1 VTGGGNLVWVGVL
14 RMTGM
19 EPGQGDS
26 VAIENLMVTLHRLP
40 EIKAVVDTGTDLVT
54 LFGFVLTAIA
64 VIVGALYN
72 THTFK
77 RSVESQERVAKGSA
91 EVLRAQGRSEAIAM
105 NRQQWINGLR
115 DELSHFLSL
124 GYDVHTLAQ
133 FIVDTTWMDSSIP
146 EDQAKNLELYRLR
159 YSDFSDKV
167 ARSRFHFA
175 KVELFLNPAE
185 AESKELVD
193 IMSEYISEAVT
204 YGDIL
209 DSGNRAVMAA
219 QVILKNEW
227 EKVKKM
233 E

>member
-1 VTGGGNLVWVGVL
+1 
-14 RMTGM
+14 M

-146 EDQAKNLELYRLR
+146 EDRAKNLELYRLR

-175 KVELFLNPAE
+175 KIELFLNPAE

-193 IMSEYISEAVT
+193 IMSEYISEAVA